1 MTITPVVAA
10 LACLSLL
17 AGCATPYSEA
27 PLATNF
33 PTTKQSKL
41 QAASHWNV
49 IAGDIAQQMS
59 AGLREKRP
67 LYVNLSAVRT
77 TFDRAFANQ
86 LISALVA
93 EGFPVRTSPA
103 GALSVEVD
111 TQAVR
116 FSANRPQY
124 RYVGAPT
131 ALMTGVWALHSAEAT
146 VGAVLYAG
154 VAAADAY
161 AWFQS
166 EFATG
171 DTPQT
176 EMIVTISV
184 SDGNQ
189 YLARSTNIYYVA
201 DSDSRLYEPPQSVQ
215 TRNIGVTGQ

>member
-1 MTITPVVAA
+1 MSRTSVVAGF
-10 LACLSLL
+10 ACLPLL
-17 AGCATPYSEA
+17 VACATPYSEA

-33 PTTKQSKL
+33 PTTRQAKL

-49 IAGDIAQQMS
+49 IAGDVARQIS
-59 AGLREKRP
+59 AGLREKSP
-67 LYVNLSAVRT
+67 LYLNLSSART
-77 TFDRAFANQ
+77 TFDRAFSNQ

-93 EGFPVRTSPA
+93 EGFAVQKSPA

-124 RYVGAPT
+124 KYAGVPT
-131 ALMTGVWALHSAEAT
+131 ALTAGVWALHAAEAT
-146 VGAVLYAG
+146 AGAVLFAG

-161 AWFQS
+161 SWFRS

-171 DTPQT
+171 DTPRT
-176 EMIVTISV
+176 EIIVTISV
-184 SDGNQ
+184 GDSNR

-201 DSDSRLYEPPQSVQ
+201 DDDSRLYEPPQAVQ
-215 TRNIGVTGQ
+215 TRAIGVTGQ